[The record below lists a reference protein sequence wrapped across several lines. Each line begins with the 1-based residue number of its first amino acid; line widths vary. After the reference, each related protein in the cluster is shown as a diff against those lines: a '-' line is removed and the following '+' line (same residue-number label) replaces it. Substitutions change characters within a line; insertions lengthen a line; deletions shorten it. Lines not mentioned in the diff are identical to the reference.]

1 MSFVES
7 DKLSAGF
14 TNVSIVKVTDTNVVF
29 LRELRPKLLRIIPF
43 TYAGSSMCINKLIG
57 KGVIS
62 HTLKHL
68 TWEPS
73 GIQPLPH

>member
-7 DKLSAGF
+7 DKLSADF

-43 TYAGSSMCINKLIG
+43 TYADRKQH
-57 KGVIS
+57 VY
-62 HTLKHL
+62 
-68 TWEPS
+68 
-73 GIQPLPH
+73 